1 MTAKYD
7 FLIVRNIHLKFSIT
21 ELKGHKVNSEFLT
34 HTLYYCLYQLNDIL
48 HEAQAAIFVWNQW
61 GGPWKENSVR
71 FKHFLDLLVF
81 LFSCHQHHIFF
92 QLIL

>member
-48 HEAQAAIFVWNQW
+48 HEAQAAIFV
-61 GGPWKENSVR
+61 
-71 FKHFLDLLVF
+71 
-81 LFSCHQHHIFF
+81 
-92 QLIL
+92 